1 MFCAAQIAY
10 KGAETPSR
18 VGGGPTLTLV
28 LAFLAGVVSILSP
41 CVLPLAPIVIAG
53 AAAQDRR
60 GPVALAL
67 GLALTFGIVG
77 GFIASFGVEL
87 GATAAV
93 RSVAAAI
100 MIAVGLI
107 MLVPAFS
114 LASERA
120 LAPLTHWSDVLSR
133 RLPAAGLLGSFAAGI
148 VLAFA
153 WAPCVG
159 PTLGAAF
166 ALAASGGSL
175 AAAMATMFVFAL
187 GAALSLL
194 AAGFGLGKLALRT
207 RFKAGRTA
215 RFGRAALAVVLI
227 VAGGAILTGLDRK
240 FEAAVLQA
248 TPDWFVA
255 LTTRI

>member
-114 LASERA
+114 LATERA
-120 LAPLTHWSDVLSR
+120 LAPLTRWSDVLSR

-194 AAGFGLGKLALRT
+194 AAGFGLGKLAR
-207 RFKAGRTA
+207 GRRLAQPA
-215 RFGRAALAVVLI
+215 RFGRAALAIVLI
-227 VAGGAILTGLDRK
+227 AAGGAILTGLDRK
-240 FEAAVLQA
+240 FEAAMLQA

>member
-1 MFCAAQIAY
+1 VA
-10 KGAETPSR
+10 
-18 VGGGPTLTLV
+18 TLI
-28 LAFLAGVVSILSP
+28 LAFLAGLLSVLSP

-53 AAAQDRR
+53 AASKDPR

-77 GFIASFGVEL
+77 GTVASFGVEF
-87 GATAAV
+87 GATDAL
-93 RSVAAAI
+93 RFVAAAI
-100 MIAVGLI
+100 MVAAGLTLLIPALSHAV
-107 MLVPAFS
+107 
-114 LASERA
+114 ERA
-120 LAPLTHWSDVLSR
+120 LAPLARFGEALSN

-187 GAALSLL
+187 GAALALL
-194 AAGFGLGKLALRT
+194 AAGFGLGKLA
-207 RFKAGRTA
+207 GRRALASPA
-215 RFGRAALAVVLI
+215 RFGRAALAIVLI
-227 VAGGAILTGLDRK
+227 VAGGAILTGLDRR
-240 FEAAVLQA
+240 FEAAVVQA

-255 LTTRI
+255 LTTRL

>member
-1 MFCAAQIAY
+1 M
-10 KGAETPSR
+10 
-18 VGGGPTLTLV
+18 TLV
-28 LAFLAGVVSILSP
+28 LAFFAGVLSILSP

-53 AAAQDRR
+53 AGSKDPR
-60 GPVALAL
+60 GPIALAL
-67 GLALTFGIVG
+67 GLALTFGVVG
-77 GFIASFGVEL
+77 GTIASFGVEL
-87 GATAAV
+87 GATGAL

-100 MIAVGLI
+100 MVAVGLI
-107 MLVPAFS
+107 MLVPALS
-114 LASERA
+114 LVSERA
-120 LAPLTHWSDVLSR
+120 LAPLARWSEVLSK
-133 RLPAAGLLGSFAAGI
+133 RLPEAGLLGSFAAGI

-194 AAGFGLGKLALRT
+194 AAGFGLGRLAAKG
-207 RFKAGRTA
+207 RFLTSRAA
-215 RFGRAALAVVLI
+215 RFGQAALAIVLI